1 MAAVA
6 GRIPLRNNVGQ
17 ALLSSKLQI
26 LKGTGSRRPSIALSI
41 LTGRMAEQLSILE
54 NFYASDPVV
63 LPVSVVQ
70 PVQVISAPA
79 RPHYTPRT
87 VYLSEKH
94 LSDIDSVIEAWYQ
107 VEPKRLTRSAVLRR
121 AVEFLRTA
129 VEADPAKSLLENE

>member
-1 MAAVA
+1 MAR
-6 GRIPLRNNVGQ
+6 RIPLKNNVGQ
-17 ALLSSKLQI
+17 TLLSSKLQI

-41 LTGRMAEQLSILE
+41 LTGRVAEQLSILE
-54 NFYASDPVV
+54 NFYAADPVV
-63 LPVSVVQ
+63 LPVSIVQ

-79 RPHYTPRT
+79 RPHYMPRT

-129 VEADPAKSLLENE
+129 VEADPAKSLLENQ